1 MIHLIDDVIFMV
13 YVEFFEQ
20 RDFMKRK
27 VKENKNNIKK
37 EKEFLHY
44 KVAYNE

>member
-1 MIHLIDDVIFMV
+1 MSIFLKKG
-13 YVEFFEQ
+13 
-20 RDFMKRK
+20 DFMNRK

-44 KVAYNE
+44 KVA